1 MSEFC
6 KEFFEH
12 AVCFGIALLFC
23 KRLEAFEVQRAKG
36 QGPLVLER
44 ALDLFLNLVLKGG
57 VFAKLR
63 GVERVEQ
70 PLFLHEFWECSLLD
84 DRLVVEDKDAFNV
97 LDRGKP
103 VGNDEHGLVFPDL
116 LNCLLDALL
125 AHRVKGSGW
134 LIEDDHSRVFEE
146 DTDTCFGFWVENGV
160 KLMEIMLGRQVR
172 FAGRLAESSGNSS
185 IELYAHG
192 PQLKQLKE
200 VDIEEAKVVEQYGTA
215 VTALLTQTATVEEV
229 AKEPK
234 RAKAYSLTVYVPAGQ
249 GEKAAKSQK
258 IVFRT
263 PEQQL
268 KAYKLTVKK

>member
-1 MSEFC
+1 
-6 KEFFEH
+6 
-12 AVCFGIALLFC
+12 
-23 KRLEAFEVQRAKG
+23 
-36 QGPLVLER
+36 
-44 ALDLFLNLVLKGG
+44 
-57 VFAKLR
+57 
-63 GVERVEQ
+63 
-70 PLFLHEFWECSLLD
+70 
-84 DRLVVEDKDAFNV
+84 
-97 LDRGKP
+97 
-103 VGNDEHGLVFPDL
+103 
-116 LNCLLDALL
+116 
-125 AHRVKGSGW
+125 
-134 LIEDDHSRVFEE
+134 
-146 DTDTCFGFWVENGV
+146 
-160 KLMEIMLGRQVR
+160 MEIMLGRQVR